1 MFPDMICPCDL
12 QDIYKD
18 MYSSVTYREFIHV
31 SGHVLSLQSPEQLSH
46 VFHIYIF
53 NERIYR

>member
-12 QDIYKD
+12 QDNYKD

-31 SGHVLSLQSPEQLSH
+31 SGHFLSLRSPEQLSH
-46 VFHIYIF
+46 VFHIQGVSKKW
-53 NERIYR
+53 